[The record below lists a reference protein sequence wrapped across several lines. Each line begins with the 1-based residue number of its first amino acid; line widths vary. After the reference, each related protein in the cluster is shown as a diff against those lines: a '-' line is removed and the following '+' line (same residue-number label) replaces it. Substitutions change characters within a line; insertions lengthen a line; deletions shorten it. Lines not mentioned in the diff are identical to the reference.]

1 MSVCYLEIY
10 IKNKINEYIREWL
23 DREIHNK
30 TSTVNVNGRIEVIG
44 LQVFSVNSFSIS
56 VCKFLY

>member
-23 DREIHNK
+23 DKEIHNK
-30 TSTVNVNGRIEVIG
+30 TSTVK
-44 LQVFSVNSFSIS
+44 
-56 VCKFLY
+56 C